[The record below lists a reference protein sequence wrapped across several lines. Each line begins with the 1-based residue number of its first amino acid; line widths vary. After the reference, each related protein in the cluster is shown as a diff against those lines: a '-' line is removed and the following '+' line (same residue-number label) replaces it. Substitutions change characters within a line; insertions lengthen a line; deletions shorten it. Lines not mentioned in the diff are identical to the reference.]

1 MRLDGHQRGTTD
13 ILIHHQ
19 RYHERYHADGVL
31 DGSAAQLL
39 QHRVWCA
46 ADAGPALQC
55 TKGFFSRS
63 QLLEQTDSVPIAP
76 FRVH

>member
-31 DGSAAQLL
+31 DGSIVPPILDWHSTTRAILL
-39 QHRVWCA
+39 LYAR
-46 ADAGPALQC
+46 
-55 TKGFFSRS
+55 
-63 QLLEQTDSVPIAP
+63 I
-76 FRVH
+76 